1 MPLYPIQSK
10 TPFKLPGKA
19 LVSPEE
25 IKAAQNNTNLNDYN
39 KKQLRPENQ
48 AYWDKKKQNV
58 YLTPLTPEER
68 EYLTQQKGD
77 GLSPPPQSLVE
88 KTIIEPDPLIDPT
101 TLYFGARSVLPILG
115 SISRKVAIPLATKLA
130 TGVGDYVKKLPGNMW
145 EQTLIPGI
153 GRDLKRII
161 VKNTKKT
168 SPLKGDMPTR
178 QKGSD
183 ASQTA
188 RDIGRKIN
196 TPLVTPPVPVVA
208 SGAPKYA
215 TLKPKPQPKAV
226 TALTVIPK
234 PKPYST
240 TLSQRGTPEV
250 APQDIARIVE
260 EVSSPPTVKSIFDK
274 MLSGNKAL
282 SQAELKFAKDNRPEL
297 ERYAEW
303 YRKSMTTPTPQISPS
318 LTPHSG
324 LPAGKLPKQIEQGN
338 LPLGDNKGVIFRGK
352 ITPEELQKAKDA
364 VELQKRMQEIQDFQS
379 LAF

>member
-10 TPFKLPGKA
+10 TPSKLPGKA

-115 SISRKVAIPLATKLA
+115 SISGKVVTPLATKLA
-130 TGVGDYVKKLPGNMW
+130 TGVGGYVKKLPGNIW

-153 GRDLKRII
+153 GRDIKKGIGII

-168 SPLKGDMPTR
+168 SPLKGDMPTGP
-178 QKGSD
+178 KGSD

-196 TPLVTPPVPVVA
+196 TPLVTPEIPVPVVA
-208 SGAPKYA
+208 SGAPKYT
-215 TLKPKPQPKAV
+215 TL
-226 TALTVIPK
+226 K

-240 TLSQRGTPEV
+240 TLSQRGTPE
-250 APQDIARIVE
+250 
-260 EVSSPPTVKSIFDK
+260 
-274 MLSGNKAL
+274 
-282 SQAELKFAKDNRPEL
+282 
-297 ERYAEW
+297 
-303 YRKSMTTPTPQISPS
+303 TPQIKDDAELAWLLKSPQQQ
-318 LTPHSG
+318 
-324 LPAGKLPKQIEQGN
+324 A
-338 LPLGDNKGVIFRGK
+338 
-352 ITPEELQKAKDA
+352 EELQKAKDA
-364 VELQKRMQEIQDFQS
+364 LELQKRMQEIQDFQS